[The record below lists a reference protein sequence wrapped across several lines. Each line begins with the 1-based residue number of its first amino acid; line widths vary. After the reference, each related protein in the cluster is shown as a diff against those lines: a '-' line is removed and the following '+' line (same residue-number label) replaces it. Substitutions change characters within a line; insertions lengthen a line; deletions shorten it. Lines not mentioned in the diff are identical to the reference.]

1 MPDGQRLNG
10 HASHDDDSKTQHDD
24 HQPPAKRAGASA
36 GKPRV
41 PGALRGRIIGRETRP
56 NGRTGL
62 LIGIGYEEGVTEQM
76 TGRIEGTNL
85 TVHVKASGLE
95 AHTTKAL
102 TDAHHDEVLSSRRED
117 ANGEKSPAYVVL
129 KR

>member
-24 HQPPAKRAGASA
+24 HQPAAKRAGASA

-41 PGALRGRIIGRETRP
+41 PGTLRGRIVGRETAP
-56 NGRTGL
+56 SGRTEL
-62 LIGIGYEEGVTEQM
+62 LIGIGYDEGVKPQM
-76 TGRIEGTNL
+76 TGQIENTNL
-85 TVHVKASGLE
+85 AVHIITSKVD
-95 AHTTKAL
+95 AHRTKVV
-102 TDAHHDEVLSSRRED
+102 TDAHHDEVLASRRED
-117 ANGEKSPAYVVL
+117 ANGEKSPAYVVF